1 MWYFIV
7 SIIVA
12 FAIFTVLYAYHK
24 TSSRLSYIDDLE
36 ELGFFGP
43 ILGGLFWPL
52 TLFIGGCYLI
62 FKLYLSK
69 YYDTFIKW
77 LGDKLFPDV

>member
-36 ELGFFGP
+36 ELGFFGH
-43 ILGGLFWPL
+43 
-52 TLFIGGCYLI
+52 
-62 FKLYLSK
+62 
-69 YYDTFIKW
+69 
-77 LGDKLFPDV
+77 